1 MIRVVKSNIKKKKG
15 IRSYGSSFKG
25 GCLRDLFWGWS
36 APGDFVT
43 EGTTRGGQGRAPET
57 TPASSGRGGG
67 CLPAAGHHH
76 VHAASLDVII
86 APSDTFPHSMYLLVI
101 KAVL

>member
-1 MIRVVKSNIKKKKG
+1 MVAHLKEDASEICSGVGLHQGTLSPKVQHAVDKAEP
-15 IRSYGSSFKG
+15 
-25 GCLRDLFWGWS
+25 LRPLRLPLG
-36 APGDFVT
+36 
-43 EGTTRGGQGRAPET
+43 EGA
-57 TPASSGRGGG
+57 GG

-101 KAVL
+101 KAAL